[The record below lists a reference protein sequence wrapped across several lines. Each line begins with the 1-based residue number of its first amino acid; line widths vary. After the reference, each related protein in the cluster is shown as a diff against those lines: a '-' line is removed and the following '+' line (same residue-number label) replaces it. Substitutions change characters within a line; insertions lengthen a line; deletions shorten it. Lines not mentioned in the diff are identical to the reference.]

1 MKPIQ
6 IVHDSVVFQKT
17 DAIVNAANTT
27 LMGGDGV
34 DGAIH
39 DAAGDRL
46 YWYFND
52 LGCTCQPGEAIESP
66 GFNLP
71 AKHIIHTVGP
81 IWHEG
86 KFNEPEIL
94 AECYR
99 NCLDEAVKHDCR
111 SISFCCIS
119 VGVYRYPLD
128 AATRIALKA
137 ISPDRIH
144 VYVKKAFEGHLTPCD
159 DPEAWL
165 SDLREVTLEK
175 RGPAMTGGCEGA
187 RDDVARTRN
196 GQNPGVAGG
205 RATRNGQNPGVAK
218 GKADAQ
224 RASEVSPHFIKS
236 GHGRGDENAN

>member
-6 IVHDSVVFQKT
+6 IIHDSVVFQKT

-27 LMGGDGV
+27 LMGGAGV

-39 DAAGDRL
+39 DAAGERL
-46 YWYFND
+46 YRYFYD

-81 IWHEG
+81 IWRGG

-94 AECYR
+94 AACYR
-99 NCLDEAVKHDCR
+99 DCLDEAVKHDCR

-128 AATRIALKA
+128 AATRISLKTTR
-137 ISPDRIH
+137 D
-144 VYVKKAFEGHLTPCD
+144 
-159 DPEAWL
+159 WL
-165 SDLREVTLEK
+165 
-175 RGPAMTGGCEGA
+175 
-187 RDDVARTRN
+187 
-196 GQNPGVAGG
+196 
-205 RATRNGQNPGVAK
+205 AK
-218 GKADAQ
+218 GDSEMLVRFCCYTDEEFATYGKVAEELGILASFPDPADEAGL
-224 RASEVSPHFIKS
+224 H
-236 GHGRGDENAN
+236 